1 MFLFVT
7 VSLKTAKP
15 VFTRIWS
22 ATKGAVSDTKAKSL
36 VENRMIFKVE
46 EVLDSFTTV
55 LILKLRHIRNALLP
69 KEEKYLIKQL
79 ELVRNKMKDESK
91 DNKGG
96 PWS

>member
-15 VFTRIWS
+15 VFTRLWS

-36 VENRMIFKVE
+36 VENRMVSKVE
-46 EVLDSFTTV
+46 EVLDTFTNV
-55 LILKLRHIRNALLP
+55 VILKLRDIRNTLLP

-79 ELVRNKMKDESK
+79 ELVRNKMKDQSK
-91 DNKGG
+91 DGNGT
-96 PWS
+96 WS